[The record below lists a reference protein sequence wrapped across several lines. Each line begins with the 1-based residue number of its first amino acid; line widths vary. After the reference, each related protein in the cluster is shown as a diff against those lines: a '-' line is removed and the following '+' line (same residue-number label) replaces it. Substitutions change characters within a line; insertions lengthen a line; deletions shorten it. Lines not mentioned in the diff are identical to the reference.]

1 MVKCFVM
8 CGLPASGK
16 SWQAK
21 KLAEEYDAEIFSSDS
36 FREEMFGDVNHQ
48 TDNDTLFKELHKH
61 IRECLV
67 SEKNA
72 VYDACNISY
81 KRRMEFLKSLNKIS
95 CEKIA
100 ILMAT
105 PYEVC
110 LERNAQRE
118 RKVPEHV
125 IKRMYMN
132 FQCPYYFE
140 GWNEIKIVYKNF
152 ITKPSPYTELAL
164 GGGNVLEHPDFYNF
178 LVKCKNLKLICN
190 TTIRQEHFMQ
200 NLDVIRKLRD
210 EGLIYGLGISLSNP
224 WQDGFVKAAK
234 EFPNAVIHVI
244 NGIVTMQQL
253 EELRYHGLKILILGY
268 KEFRRGEKLYKNV
281 NAKRHIDGFKEDLY
295 NYLPEIVDHG
305 WFNVVS
311 FDNLAIKQLNPQRL
325 MSKEKWDEMYMGDDG
340 VDGEMTSASMY
351 VDMVKREFA
360 RNSCAVERY
369 PLMDNIDDMFNF
381 LRNKKAK

>member
-48 TDNDTLFKELHKH
+48 TDNDTLFKELHKR

-125 IKRMYMN
+125 IKRMYMSWN
-132 FQCPYYFE
+132 SPYWYE
-140 GWNEIKIVYKNF
+140 DWDDIQIVYSEGAEGSYGGVCDWVESVMDYNQHNSHHSLTLGKHCLKTFEYLNSLPVAF
-152 ITKPSPYTELAL
+152 WELRTAALIHDCGKPFCATY
-164 GGGNVLEHPDFYNF
+164 
-178 LVKCKNLKLICN
+178 
-190 TTIRQEHFMQ
+190 
-200 NLDVIRKLRD
+200 
-210 EGLIYGLGISLSNP
+210 
-224 WQDGFVKAAK
+224 
-234 EFPNAVIHVI
+234 I
-244 NGIVTMQQL
+244 NG
-253 EELRYHGLKILILGY
+253 K
-268 KEFRRGEKLYKNV
+268 GEKT
-281 NAKRHIDGFKEDLY
+281 DGCHFYE
-295 NYLPEIVDHG
+295 H
-305 WFNVVS
+305 
-311 FDNLAIKQLNPQRL
+311 
-325 MSKEKWDEMYMGDDG
+325 
-340 VDGEMTSASMY
+340 
-351 VDMVKREFA
+351 
-360 RNSCAVERY
+360 
-369 PLMDNIDDMFNF
+369 
-381 LRNKKAK
+381 